1 MIVSD
6 DLFFNVVKDW
16 EKRDISSEEK
26 GRFVSAFL
34 EEKKISMREFS
45 RRTGIPK
52 STIQDWVSNRQM
64 KKYAES
70 KKNEVYSLAIRL
82 IFLLGKNNVLDDKT
96 KKKIRE
102 LRMEL
107 DKFDVIEI

>member
-1 MIVSD
+1 MNVSE
-6 DLFFNVVKDW
+6 DLFFNIVKDW
-16 EKRDISSEEK
+16 EKRDITSEEK
-26 GRFVSAFL
+26 GRFVSAYL
-34 EEKKISMREFS
+34 EENKISQREFS

-64 KKYAES
+64 KKYYEN
-70 KKNEVYSLAIRL
+70 KRNEIISLADRL
-82 IFLLGKNNVLDDKT
+82 IFLLNKKNLLDDKT

-102 LRMEL
+102 LKSEL